1 MKKLSLLIMIMAMG
15 IFAVNTVTAQDVE
28 AGDVLGIWLN
38 EDEDAQ
44 IKIYQEDDKY
54 FGKIIWLRDP
64 IDEETGKPKTDKENP
79 DESLRNVPTLGLLIL
94 KNFEFDEDEWND
106 GTIYDP
112 KSGKTYSCYM
122 IFPDGKEKLKIRGY
136 IGISLLGRTS
146 YWTREKGQNKME

>member
-15 IFAVNTVTAQDVE
+15 IFAGNTVTAQDFKS
-28 AGDVLGIWLN
+28 GDVLGIWLN
-38 EDEDAQ
+38 EDKDAQ
-44 IKIYQEDDKY
+44 IKIYQENDKY
-54 FGKIIWLRDP
+54 FGKIVWIKDP

-122 IFPDGKEKLKIRGY
+122 IFPDGKGKLKIRGY
-136 IGISLLGRTS
+136 IGISLFGRTS

>member
-1 MKKLSLLIMIMAMG
+1 MKKLSLLIIIMAMG
-15 IFAVNTVTAQDVE
+15 VFAGNTVTAQDVE

-38 EDEDAQ
+38 EDKDAQ
-44 IKIYQEDDKY
+44 IKIYKENKNY
-54 FGKIIWLRDP
+54 FGKIVWLKDP

-79 DESLRNVPTLGLLIL
+79 DESLHKVPTLGLLIL

-146 YWTREKGQNKME
+146 YWTREKGQNVMK

>member
-1 MKKLSLLIMIMAMG
+1 MIMAMG